1 MTFPFKEGSTAVK
14 YGIEEIQ
21 KYWMDQA
28 VEHGQS
34 PAASWSD
41 LWAIELEIKAIA
53 DRLDDGDS
61 VLDVGCANGYSTVRY
76 AMLRD
81 VRIQGIDYIPQMIE
95 QARER
100 VEAISKS
107 LRGQVDFSVGD
118 VTALS
123 LTNGSYNK
131 VISTRVI
138 INLESWEK
146 QLLGLKECARVLK
159 PGGIFLLSEATLQ
172 GWSNLNRFRGEW
184 HLPEISKP
192 PFNLYLDEDQVIE
205 ALRPDLELV
214 ELVNFASTYF
224 VGTRLFKPLLIKA
237 LGLSIDVANPNME
250 WNRWCAQLPAAGDY
264 GTQKLFV
271 FRKLC

>member
-1 MTFPFKEGSTAVK
+1 MK

-28 VEHGQS
+28 AEHGQS

-41 LWAIELEIKAIA
+41 VWAIELEIKAIA
-53 DRLDDGDS
+53 DRLEDGDS
-61 VLDVGCANGYSTVRY
+61 VLDIGCANGYSTVRY

-107 LRGQVDFSVGD
+107 LCGQVDFSVGD
-118 VTALS
+118 ITALS
-123 LTNGSYNK
+123 LTSGSYNK

-138 INLESWEK
+138 INLESWER
-146 QLLGLKECARVLK
+146 QLIGLKECGRVLK

-172 GWSNLNRFRGEW
+172 GWRNLNRFRREW
-184 HLPEISKP
+184 NLPEISMP
-192 PFNLYLDEDQVIE
+192 PFNLYLDEEKVIE

-224 VGTRLFKPLLIKA
+224 VGTRLLKPLLIKA

-250 WNRWCAQLPAAGDY
+250 WNCWFAQLPAWGDY

-271 FRKLC
+271 FRKL